1 MFQLIDSILHQ
12 FRDCFKREK
21 TWRWFVIL
29 ILGLMIR
36 NDHRGVTSVV
46 SSMRLKPHLYHTI
59 LHYFRSK
66 AYSVKTLYEKWIKIV
81 VKHGAVLYIAGRI
94 VLLGDHSKVA
104 KEGLRMPGIQIL
116 HQDSQNSGKPE
127 FIAGHNYGQVSVIIT
142 NGSESRSL
150 PLMTRLQE
158 PPPKQEGK
166 KQKDDH
172 KSLVAQEVSL
182 INETAISIGEPVV
195 AALDAYFSSRVAWET
210 ADKSVVNGVKLVELV
225 TRAKSD
231 ATGFTV
237 PEPPKVRKPG
247 QPRIYGDK
255 IKLYSL
261 FSDMSKFKRTRMVLY
276 GKETDVA
283 YLCLDLL
290 WRPIKKLVRF
300 VAVKTEWGRIVL
312 MSSSLTLTAEEIITV
327 YCLRFKIETSFAE
340 QKNDVGCFTYHF
352 WTAALP
358 KRKKRKKAEDPS
370 DEMLKQRVDSARQ
383 ATDSFVCLGTI
394 ATGILSL
401 IAFNYNREIWQRY
414 SGWLRTRRSKIPSAA
429 TVKSVLAQDFH
440 DSLPL
445 ILGLPSF
452 AFIMPLIRHARFLY
466 QNVA

>member
-1 MFQLIDSILHQ
+1 
-12 FRDCFKREK
+12 
-21 TWRWFVIL
+21 
-29 ILGLMIR
+29 
-36 NDHRGVTSVV
+36 
-46 SSMRLKPHLYHTI
+46 
-59 LHYFRSK
+59 
-66 AYSVKTLYEKWIKIV
+66 
-81 VKHGAVLYIAGRI
+81 
-94 VLLGDHSKVA
+94 LLGDHSKVA
-104 KEGLRMPGIQIL
+104 KEGLHMPGIQIL

-150 PLMTRLQE
+150 PLMTQLQE

-166 KQKDDH
+166 RKKDDE

-182 INETAISIGEPVV
+182 INEAAISIGEPVV

-210 ADKSVVNGVKLVELV
+210 AEKSMSDGVKLVELV

-237 PEPPKVRKPG
+237 PEPPKVRRPG
-247 QPRIYGDK
+247 QPRIYGEK

-283 YLCLDLL
+283 YLCLDLI
-290 WRPIKKLVRF
+290 WRPVKRLVRF
-300 VAVKTEWGRIVL
+300 VAVVTEWGPIVL
-312 MSSSLTLTAEEIITV
+312 MSTSLILTAEEIITV

-352 WTAALP
+352 WTTALP
-358 KRKKRKKAEDPS
+358 KRKKRKKAEHPS
-370 DEMLKQRVDSARQ
+370 DELLKQRVDSARQ
-383 ATDSFVCLGTI
+383 ATESFVCLGTI

-401 IAFNYNREIWQRY
+401 IAFNHNREIWKRY
-414 SGWLRTRRSKIPSAA
+414 SGWLRTRRSRIPSAA
-429 TVKSVLAQDFH
+429 TVKS
-440 DSLPL
+440 
-445 ILGLPSF
+445 
-452 AFIMPLIRHARFLY
+452 
-466 QNVA
+466 